1 MPRKFDEQVRA
12 AGALP
17 RWLVWLSYIVGIGE
31 FVNVTIARPTVYVFP
46 AWIALVSIVLLI
58 RRPSHGLG
66 LGLDSPAP

>member
-1 MPRKFDEQVRA
+1 MPMKLDEQVRTT
-12 AGALP
+12 GALP
-17 RWLVWLSYIVGIGE
+17 RWLAWLSYLVGIGE

-66 LGLDSPAP
+66 LGPESPAP